1 MSERDSSVFFSNSLQ
16 EALSSMKNIPDVQ
29 PVGGCLGIINGSADR
44 VLKMPEK
51 LLTLNGIPELTAINK
66 TERHIEF
73 GAAVTIHSILSLGEK
88 NLPLIFYKSLK
99 SIATPAIRALITIGG
114 HIVPRGFHYAA
125 FAPLLAL
132 DSKLEIR
139 SGSETRAVS
148 LNSYFAEGKQASIRD
163 GKDSASENELITRVR
178 VPTERWDVSI
188 FERTGPKGIVTAET
202 GFFVFLVKTQRNI
215 LSDLRVAWA
224 SETFF
229 RNREFENSII
239 GKTLPFSE
247 KETAAVIEKA
257 KEYATDSAIPNPYK
271 RSCFF
276 NFLENSLGLLT

>member
-1 MSERDSSVFFSNSLQ
+1 MSEKDSSVFFSNSLQ
-16 EALSSMKNIPDVQ
+16 EALSSMKNIPGVR
-29 PVGGCLGIINGSADR
+29 PVGGCLGLIEGSTER
-44 VLKMPEK
+44 VLKMPQK

-73 GAAVTIHSILSLGEK
+73 GAAVTIRSILALGEK
-88 NLPLIFYKSLK
+88 NIPQIIYKSLK
-99 SIATPAIRALITIGG
+99 SVATPAIRALITIGG
-114 HIVPRGFHYAA
+114 HIAPRDFHYAA

-132 DSKLEIR
+132 DAKLELR
-139 SGSETRAVS
+139 SGSDTHVVS
-148 LNSYFAEGKQASIRD
+148 LNSYFTEEKRSGRRAEKRIITGA
-163 GKDSASENELITRVR
+163 ELIAKVR
-178 VPTERWDVSI
+178 VSSESWDVSI
-188 FERTGPKGIVTAET
+188 FERTGPKGIISDET

-224 SETFF
+224 SDTFF

-247 KETAAVIEKA
+247 KETAAIIDQA
-257 KEYATDSAIPNPYK
+257 KDYVTSDIIPDMYK

-276 NFLENSLGLLT
+276 NFLENSLGLLI